1 MIPHRGGESRQVMS
15 PSHDL
20 LPAHCTTA
28 STRVLSKELSVKSF
42 STPSAP
48 EEGLSQGSPLRTVLL
63 ESENSF
69 THLPSPQGV
78 CHSAF
83 STHVQS
89 LDSTESAD
97 RWNLHNAFARAND
110 DTQHNTL
117 TTFTTQSLPLHC
129 AVLRQE
135 LAAAQFA
142 LTNCELLAASPLPL
156 QSTSTSSPLCS
167 SLRSEKF
174 ALCNSSSHSHAPI
187 ASEKTTEQEQG
198 SADSTHELQCH
209 RHLQA
214 NVSERTSIPPILAS
228 SLTFATGM
236 DPVLPNNDSRHRHS
250 LGNPLDFASGL
261 DPDLPL
267 NTSHGMRVGS
277 IDCIQ
282 RSKPLPQSPRMT
294 RKSTGE
300 SLTTALTGFA
310 STCDADLP
318 YTRDPTRPFAPES
331 ALSTHSPSQTFPHHT
346 AEETLGEDSTL
357 QKFAIIRGILS
368 SMTGTVHEWF
378 KSAATSF
385 HTWSSHATSGWHSAA
400 GFAETSPAQETT
412 TQTRV
417 FTKGMATNGSP
428 LPLQSP
434 SLESTSGYDYSIC
447 PSHAQETMTQTHRV
461 FTMGMPTIG
470 SPLPPQSESLNL
482 TCGAS
487 IMGTPINGNPLQSQ
501 PLTVESTSGYDY
513 SICHLSSHHIPSL
526 AVNAHHA
533 IGSPESIR
541 TTADHNSED
550 TRLHVLSSDLATRK
564 VFANNLDIEESL
576 PSSRMTTND
585 HLSDTPSTY
594 MSADLA
600 TQEVFAHQLDEES
613 TTLEWAES
621 THDIEEDL
629 PHPTTL
635 EDFALACT
643 FYTTFNPSFHTSE
656 PVDDDGFLP
665 PILDTGATHCLLPLD
680 WLAYEQAAH
689 SKRIHLKVASGS
701 SVRALL
707 YNNMIYC
714 SDGLTT
720 FALSRTT

>member
-1 MIPHRGGESRQVMS
+1 MELFTLHSRTLLVSLSRLPSMPPLPGRESRQVMS
-15 PSHDL
+15 PNHDL

-28 STRVLSKELSVKSF
+28 SARVLSKELFVKSF
-42 STPSAP
+42 SSPSAP
-48 EEGLSQGSPLRTVLL
+48 EEGPFTSSQGSPLRTVQL

-97 RWNLHNAFARAND
+97 RWSSHIALNRAND

-187 ASEKTTEQEQG
+187 VSEKTTEQEQG

-261 DPDLPL
+261 DPVLPL

-310 STCDADLP
+310 STCNADLP

-357 QKFAIIRGILS
+357 QKFAFTRGALT
-368 SMTGTVHEWF
+368 SMTRTVHEWF

-385 HTWSSHATSGWHSAA
+385 HTWSYHATSDWHSAA
-400 GFAETSPAQETT
+400 GFAETSPAHNTT
-412 TQTRV
+412 TQTH
-417 FTKGMATNGSP
+417 
-428 LPLQSP
+428 
-434 SLESTSGYDYSIC
+434 I
-447 PSHAQETMTQTHRV
+447 
-461 FTMGMPTIG
+461 
-470 SPLPPQSESLNL
+470 ESLQWV
-482 TCGAS
+482 C
-487 IMGTPINGNPLQSQ
+487 
-501 PLTVESTSGYDY
+501 
-513 SICHLSSHHIPSL
+513 
-526 AVNAHHA
+526 
-533 IGSPESIR
+533 
-541 TTADHNSED
+541 
-550 TRLHVLSSDLATRK
+550 
-564 VFANNLDIEESL
+564 L
-576 PSSRMTTND
+576 PSAALCLHNQN
-585 HLSDTPSTY
+585 LST
-594 MSADLA
+594 
-600 TQEVFAHQLDEES
+600 
-613 TTLEWAES
+613 
-621 THDIEEDL
+621 
-629 PHPTTL
+629 
-635 EDFALACT
+635 
-643 FYTTFNPSFHTSE
+643 
-656 PVDDDGFLP
+656 
-665 PILDTGATHCLLPLD
+665 
-680 WLAYEQAAH
+680 
-689 SKRIHLKVASGS
+689 
-701 SVRALL
+701 
-707 YNNMIYC
+707 
-714 SDGLTT
+714 
-720 FALSRTT
+720 

>member
-1 MIPHRGGESRQVMS
+1 MGKSSAKLFCHIRRLEFETLYPPYSHSAFIKPTPMFPHPGRESRQVMS
-15 PSHDL
+15 PNHDL

-42 STPSAP
+42 SSPSAP
-48 EEGLSQGSPLRTVLL
+48 EEGLSQGSPLRTVPL

-78 CHSAF
+78 CHSVF

-89 LDSTESAD
+89 LDSTEQAD
-97 RWNLHNAFARAND
+97 RWNLHNAFARATD

-142 LTNCELLAASPLPL
+142 LTNCEFLAASPLPL

-187 ASEKTTEQEQG
+187 VSEKTTEQKQDT
-198 SADSTHELQCH
+198 ADSTHELQCH

-228 SLTFATGM
+228 SLIVATGM
-236 DPVLPNNDSRHRHS
+236 DPVLPNNDFRHRHS

-261 DPDLPL
+261 DPVLPL

-282 RSKPLPQSPRMT
+282 RSKPLPQSPRVT

-300 SLTTALTGFA
+300 SLTTALTRFA

-318 YTRDPTRPFAPES
+318 YIRDPTRPFFAPES
-331 ALSTHSPSQTFPHHT
+331 ALSTYSPLLVFPHHT
-346 AEETLGEDSTL
+346 AEEPLGVDESTFSTL
-357 QKFAIIRGILS
+357 RGASS
-368 SMTGTVHEWF
+368 SMTETVHEWF
-378 KSAATSF
+378 KSAATSL
-385 HTWSSHATSGWHSAA
+385 HTWSSHVTSDWHSAA
-400 GFAETSPAQETT
+400 GFAETSPAQET
-412 TQTRV
+412 
-417 FTKGMATNGSP
+417 
-428 LPLQSP
+428 L
-434 SLESTSGYDYSIC
+434 
-447 PSHAQETMTQTHRV
+447 TQTHRI

-470 SPLPPQSESLNL
+470 CPLPPQSESLNL
-482 TCGAS
+482 TCGVS
-487 IMGTPINGNPLQSQ
+487 TMGTPINGNPLQSR

-513 SICHLSSHHIPSL
+513 SICHLSSHRISSL
-526 AVNAHHA
+526 AVNARHA
-533 IGSPESIR
+533 IGSQELIR
-541 TTADHNSED
+541 TTADHNSEE

-576 PSSRMTTND
+576 PSSRMTTNVEQ
-585 HLSDTPSTY
+585 
-594 MSADLA
+594 
-600 TQEVFAHQLDEES
+600 TQKGS
-613 TTLEWAES
+613 
-621 THDIEEDL
+621 
-629 PHPTTL
+629 
-635 EDFALACT
+635 
-643 FYTTFNPSFHTSE
+643 NP
-656 PVDDDGFLP
+656 
-665 PILDTGATHCLLPLD
+665 
-680 WLAYEQAAH
+680 
-689 SKRIHLKVASGS
+689 KGS
-701 SVRALL
+701 
-707 YNNMIYC
+707 N
-714 SDGLTT
+714 
-720 FALSRTT
+720 